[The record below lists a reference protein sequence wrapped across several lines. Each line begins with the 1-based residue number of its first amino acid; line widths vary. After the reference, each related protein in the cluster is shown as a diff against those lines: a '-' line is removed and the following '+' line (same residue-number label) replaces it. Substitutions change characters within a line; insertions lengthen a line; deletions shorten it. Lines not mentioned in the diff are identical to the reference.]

1 MFEWQFKTGFT
12 VLLLSIYA
20 IQKGVTEDSY
30 LYKNE
35 LAKKI
40 DLCKSPSYIFF
51 FNLKIFMK
59 YISLYE

>member
-1 MFEWQFKTGFT
+1 MFEWQLKTGFT

-35 LAKKI
+35 LA
-40 DLCKSPSYIFF
+40 
-51 FNLKIFMK
+51 
-59 YISLYE
+59 